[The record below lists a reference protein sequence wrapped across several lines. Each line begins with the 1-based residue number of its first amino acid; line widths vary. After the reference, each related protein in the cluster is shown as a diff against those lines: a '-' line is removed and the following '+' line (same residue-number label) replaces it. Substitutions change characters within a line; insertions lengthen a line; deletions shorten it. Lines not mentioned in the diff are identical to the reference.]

1 MEQHIIELSNR
12 YQIAVSE
19 QGFLVKQ
26 LALNTQGQW
35 ESQKEQYCTCFEAV
49 IEHLQKCEL
58 AQEDVLSLQDCKKV
72 QQAILAEIREA
83 IYRSQ
88 SY

>member
-19 QGFLVKQ
+19 QGFLVQQ
-26 LALNTQGQW
+26 LILNQGGQW
-35 ESQKEQYCTCFEAV
+35 ETSEKQCCTCFEAV
-49 IEHLQKCEL
+49 IEYLQKCEL
-58 AQEDVLSLQDCKKV
+58 AQDEVLTLQDCKKV

-83 IYRSQ
+83 ICHSQ